1 MFINIGDPETFGNA
15 TWELADD
22 LVKAIE
28 QAFPEE
34 MAQKV
39 LMRNLEDLM
48 QLYLEIVVI
57 TIWAPRK
64 NTELI
69 NLLRENLNEVFEAA
83 RRNILDWGGIN

>member
-1 MFINIGDPETFGNA
+1 MFMFINIGDPETFGNA

-48 QLYLEIVVI
+48 QGEDPTEGLKAFIEKKQA
-57 TIWAPRK
+57 IWKHR
-64 NTELI
+64 
-69 NLLRENLNEVFEAA
+69 
-83 RRNILDWGGIN
+83 